1 MVVSASARSA
11 ITSQDIGSAAWAV
24 AAEDPPAPHAT
35 ASAIATAPPPNIEP
49 NRRVVMFFLSVYRI
63 ADTFRLSPAHPEQ
76 STKSGVVEG
85 LPPVSFVW
93 DLSPE

>member
-1 MVVSASARSA
+1 
-11 ITSQDIGSAAWAV
+11 
-24 AAEDPPAPHAT
+24 
-35 ASAIATAPPPNIEP
+35 
-49 NRRVVMFFLSVYRI
+49 MFFLSVYRI

>member
-1 MVVSASARSA
+1 
-11 ITSQDIGSAAWAV
+11 
-24 AAEDPPAPHAT
+24 
-35 ASAIATAPPPNIEP
+35 
-49 NRRVVMFFLSVYRI
+49 MFFLGVYRI